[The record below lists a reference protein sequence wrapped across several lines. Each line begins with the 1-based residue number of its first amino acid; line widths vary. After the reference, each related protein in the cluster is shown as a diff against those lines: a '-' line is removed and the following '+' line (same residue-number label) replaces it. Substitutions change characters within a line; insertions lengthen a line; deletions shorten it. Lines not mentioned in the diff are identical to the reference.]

1 MNNLSLP
8 KNYSAKV
15 ENKQQKEEKPKKKIS
30 YKKEIEDLAKIK
42 SRLEEKYESISI
54 NRVFNSI
61 LEIET
66 AIQNLKRVEYD
77 SF

>member
-1 MNNLSLP
+1 MNNLSWS
-8 KNYSAKV
+8 KNSAVKV
-15 ENKQQKEEKPKKKIS
+15 ENKQQQEEKPKKKIS

-42 SRLEEKYESISI
+42 SRLEEKYESIAI
-54 NRVFNSI
+54 NRVSNSI